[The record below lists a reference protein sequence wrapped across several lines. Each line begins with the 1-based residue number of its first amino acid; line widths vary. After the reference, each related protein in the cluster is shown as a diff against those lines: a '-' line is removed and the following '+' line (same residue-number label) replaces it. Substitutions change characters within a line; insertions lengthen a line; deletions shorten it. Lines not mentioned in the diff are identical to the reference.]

1 MPRKPAKAA
10 KEPNLE
16 LPSFGLRRRAKDPRP
31 EETAE
36 PDTPEPDTPEPDT
49 PEPGAAEPEVPEPDT
64 AERPVRPRRSRPS
77 PLTAVPGS
85 AAAALAG
92 VVCGLLG
99 IGLTSGSLHGC
110 EAVRGVGTCG
120 GIGVFALL
128 AILVVEIF
136 VGAAL
141 LRACRVPDPFSTSF
155 LGVGVAAVLLVLF
168 LLDHLGAWWMLG
180 VVPLLTAAAYV
191 FSWWV
196 ATRFVDVRDDDRH
209 R

>member
-10 KEPNLE
+10 HEPNLE
-16 LPSFGLRRRAKDPRP
+16 LPSFGLRRRRAKDPRP

-36 PDTPEPDTPEPDT
+36 PD
-49 PEPGAAEPEVPEPDT
+49 VPEPDVPEPDP
-64 AERPVRPRRSRPS
+64 AERPVRPRRSRRS
-77 PLTAVPGS
+77 PLTAVPGP
-85 AAAALAG
+85 AAAAMAG

-136 VGAAL
+136 IGAGL
-141 LRACRVPDPFSTSF
+141 LRACRVPDSFSTSF

-168 LLDHLGAWWMLG
+168 LLDHLGAWWMLV

-196 ATRFVDVRDDDRH
+196 STRFVDVRDDDRH